1 MKQILKKVRTFAQEN
16 ELFDPGQKLCA
27 AVSGGADS
35 MALLRILL
43 ELQPEFGYQL
53 TACHVNH
60 GLRGASADRD
70 EAFVRGECGRLG
82 VCFTRRTSA
91 LPCRPAPGR
100 TGPGN
105 CAAPVLTPCTPKG

>member
-60 GLRGASADRD
+60 GCGARLPTGRSLRPGG
-70 EAFVRGECGRLG
+70 VRAAGRAAAG
-82 VCFTRRTSA
+82 VSPGGRG
-91 LPCRPAPGR
+91 LCR
-100 TGPGN
+100 
-105 CAAPVLTPCTPKG
+105 AAPRRGGLGPETALRLF